1 MACEHNLS
9 FLESEDLQ
17 KAITQWQEWDTNSKD
32 KEELDGLV
40 EAKDMRT
47 LRAYFTQRCVRKRRF
62 DRRVGKDLCHDWM
75 EISTLLILSPL
86 YLDLSFFV
94 YILNV
99 QD

>member
-32 KEELDGLV
+32 KEELDGLI

-47 LRAYFTQRCVRKRRF
+47 LRAYFTQRCVRKRKRTF
-62 DRRVGKDLCHDWM
+62 VMIGWKHLLFLSCLLS
-75 EISTLLILSPL
+75 ISIFLFS
-86 YLDLSFFV
+86 
-94 YILNV
+94 YIF
-99 QD
+99 